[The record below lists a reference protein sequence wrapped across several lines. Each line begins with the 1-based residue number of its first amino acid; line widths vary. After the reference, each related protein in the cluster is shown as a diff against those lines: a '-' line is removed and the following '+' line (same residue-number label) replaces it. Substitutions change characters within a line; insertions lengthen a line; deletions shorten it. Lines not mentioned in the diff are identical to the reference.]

1 MAKRPSKCLTAS
13 VLTSSSKESSSR
25 PRMKANLLRKTEN
38 RKDGVRRATASASN
52 HFKGSGE
59 LMIIGS
65 TEQRGSSP
73 IGSTSI
79 IT

>member
-1 MAKRPSKCLTAS
+1 
-13 VLTSSSKESSSR
+13 
-25 PRMKANLLRKTEN
+25 MKANLLRKTEN

-59 LMIIGS
+59 LMTIGS
-65 TEQRGSSP
+65 TEQRGSSQ